1 MLCLCFLVLEAELKT
16 IAKQRVAVMDALYKR
31 GSLELPRT
39 VPVLPCTGG
48 GTENSGKRDR
58 LSRTHCILCQH
69 DVLEPATAVSV
80 LPCTGGRTA
89 NTSKTETGCHGRTV
103 LSAAKHDS
111 LEPARAVSVLACTG
125 GGTERSLNIEWL
137 SWTVCIFSVAPWGQ
151 SCVRACLYWGRN

>member
-16 IAKQRVAVMDALYKR
+16 IAKQRVAVMVALYKR
-31 GSLELPRT
+31 GSLELPRA
-39 VPVLPCTGG
+39 VPVLPCAGG

-103 LSAAKHDS
+103 F
-111 LEPARAVSVLACTG
+111 PFRADYYKKEG
-125 GGTERSLNIEWL
+125 
-137 SWTVCIFSVAPWGQ
+137 
-151 SCVRACLYWGRN
+151 RALLPLKWMPPEAFMEGMFTSKTDIW